1 MNSKLALLFI
11 FLFFIFGCFEIRAQ
25 STITVKDV
33 LLPLPHGSVKLQ
45 GYMGGRLDNI
55 IKNRL
60 LKQDIEV
67 ILQPYRDRKDVGA
80 WRGEFW
86 GKWFTGLSLASDY
99 VPDNQLVKEKM
110 NQAVIGI
117 LSTRTPDDY
126 IGCHEGVNRFKDWDV
141 WSRKYTILGLL
152 SYEAIT
158 GDSDVLNAAKR
169 LADMTI
175 ADIGPGKR
183 SIIELGLYRG
193 MPSSSILEPMILL
206 YQRTHEQRYLDFCQ
220 YIVEEWTKQ
229 GGPDLVRKSL
239 DGIPVAARGVNKNNW
254 WSRENGIKAYE
265 MISCYEGLTHL
276 YRSTGEKELLKA
288 CGNVYN
294 DIRDNEMMVIGTGS
308 AKECWNN
315 GRIHQLENMENPCE
329 SCTAI
334 LWIKYARQLLGL
346 TGDPLIMDEIERSSY
361 NALLGSV
368 SSDGSW
374 CVRHSSLQGTR
385 TAGENQCKVPLNCC
399 VVNYPRALFL
409 LPEIAVMKDA
419 NGPVVNFYGESNA
432 TVLMPD
438 GNSVIVNQK
447 TDYPVSGKILLSIES
462 KQPEIFTLSLR
473 IPQWSSQTILKING
487 KEFHDFKHGT
497 YARLKRKWCKGDV
510 VTLTL
515 DMTARVNALVGND
528 NSRHISIV
536 RGPIVLSRDKRFGD
550 NIDSPVQI
558 KLNADNS
565 VNLKPSKSENIW
577 MSWKVPT
584 TDGSYLTLCDYCSA
598 GNTWSEESRYRVW
611 IPTDK

>member
-1 MNSKLALLFI
+1 M
-11 FLFFIFGCFEIRAQ
+11 
-25 STITVKDV
+25 
-33 LLPLPHGSVKLQ
+33 
-45 GYMGGRLDNI
+45 
-55 IKNRL
+55 
-60 LKQDIEV
+60 
-67 ILQPYRDRKDVGA
+67 
-80 WRGEFW
+80 
-86 GKWFTGLSLASDY
+86 
-99 VPDNQLVKEKM
+99 PDNQLVKEKM

-361 NALLGSV
+361 NALLGSI

-385 TAGENQCKVPLNCC
+385 SAGENQCKVPLNCC

-487 KEFHDFKHGT
+487 KEFHDFKQGT

-584 TDGSYLTLCDYCSA
+584 TDGNYLTLCDYCSA

-611 IPTDK
+611 MPTDK